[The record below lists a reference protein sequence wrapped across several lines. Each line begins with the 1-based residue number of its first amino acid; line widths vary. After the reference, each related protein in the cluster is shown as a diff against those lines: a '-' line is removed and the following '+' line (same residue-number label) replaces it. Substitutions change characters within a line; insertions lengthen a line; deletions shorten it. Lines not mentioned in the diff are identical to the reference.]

1 MVKSSHS
8 IKPLYSIT
16 EKDDVF
22 KNAKVKFTPD
32 GFCKV
37 TCFTRKVYKGIGY
50 EALDM
55 YSKEQLQLELCQK
68 EKDLPKEGDE
78 VPRVRQ
84 DSFKRSKDTIFEIAA
99 ANEWKYMV
107 TFTVDKDKCD
117 RYDEK
122 AVKKAFSAW
131 LYDMSKRKGLKA
143 LIIPEFHKDKA
154 IHFHGLINDSLEMV
168 HSGTYKIEGEKKPV
182 KESTLRRRGL
192 TPQAENVKE
201 VYNVKGYKLGFST
214 AVQLDGNVTAVAFY
228 MTKYCTK
235 NLEKIFGNYYFCV
248 GKVNRHLPFQ
258 ICNMDIE
265 DLKRVA
271 KSVTV
276 DLPENLGQVVYAT
289 ITIDDYEGCEIL

>member
-1 MVKSSHS
+1 MS
-8 IKPLYSIT
+8 KPLYRIT
-16 EKDDVF
+16 EKQDVY

-37 TCFTRKVYKGIGY
+37 SCFTRQIYKGEGY
-50 EALDM
+50 EALEYFSREQAEIELM
-55 YSKEQLQLELCQK
+55 SPPVKEAEAVK
-68 EKDLPKEGDE
+68 SD
-78 VPRVRQ
+78 RVRQ
-84 DSFKRSKDTIFEIAA
+84 DSFKRSKNAIFEIAC
-99 ANEWKYMV
+99 ANEWNYMV

-117 RYDEK
+117 RYDRE
-122 AVKKAFSAW
+122 AVKKAFSGW

-143 LIIPEFHKDKA
+143 LIIPEYHKDKA
-154 IHFHGLINDSLEMV
+154 IHFHGLIDDSLDLV

-192 TPQAENVKE
+192 SPQAENVKD

-214 AVQLDGNVTAVAFY
+214 AVSLDGNVTRVSYY

-235 NLEKIFGNYYFCV
+235 DLEKIFGSYYFCV
-248 GKVNRHLPFQ
+248 GKVKRHLPYC

-265 DLKRVA
+265 DLKRLNN
-271 KSVTV
+271 SVTV

-289 ITIDDYEGCEIL
+289 ITIDDFEGCEIF

>member
-1 MVKSSHS
+1 MS
-8 IKPLYSIT
+8 KPLYRIT
-16 EKDDVF
+16 EKQDVY

-37 TCFTRKVYKGIGY
+37 SCFTRQIYKGEGY
-50 EALDM
+50 EALE
-55 YSKEQLQLELCQK
+55 YFSREQAELELLSPVRK
-68 EKDLPKEGDE
+68 EPETVKSD
-78 VPRVRQ
+78 RVRQ
-84 DSFKRSKDTIFEIAA
+84 DSFKRSKNAIFEIAA

-117 RYDEK
+117 RYDRE
-122 AVKKAFSAW
+122 AVKKAFSGW

-143 LIIPEFHKDKA
+143 LIIPEYHKDKA
-154 IHFHGLINDSLEMV
+154 IHFHGLINDSLDMV

-182 KESTLRRRGL
+182 KDSTLRRRGL
-192 TPQAENVKE
+192 TPQAESVKD

-214 AVQLDGNVTAVAFY
+214 AVPLDGNVTRVSYY

-235 NLEKIFGNYYFCV
+235 DLEKIFGSYYFCV
-248 GKVNRHLPFQ
+248 GKVKRHLPYC

-265 DLKRVA
+265 DLKRV
-271 KSVTV
+271 KNSVTV

-289 ITIDDYEGCEIL
+289 ITIDDFEGCEIL

>member
-1 MVKSSHS
+1 MS
-8 IKPLYSIT
+8 KPLYRIT
-16 EKDDVF
+16 EKQDVY

-37 TCFTRKVYKGIGY
+37 SCFSRQIYKGEGY
-50 EALDM
+50 EALEYFSREQAEIELM
-55 YSKEQLQLELCQK
+55 SPPVKEAEAVK
-68 EKDLPKEGDE
+68 SD
-78 VPRVRQ
+78 RVRQ
-84 DSFKRSKDTIFEIAA
+84 DSFKRSKNAIFEIAS

-117 RYDEK
+117 RYDRE
-122 AVKKAFSAW
+122 AVKKAFSGW

-143 LIIPEFHKDKA
+143 LIIPEYHKDKA
-154 IHFHGLINDSLEMV
+154 IHFHGLINDSLEME

-192 TPQAENVKE
+192 TPRAENVKD
-201 VYNVKGYKLGFST
+201 VFNVKGYKLGFST
-214 AVQLDGNVTAVAFY
+214 AVPLDGNVTRVSYY

-235 NLEKIFGNYYFCV
+235 DLEKIFGSYYFCV
-248 GKVNRHLPFQ
+248 GKVKRHLPYC

-265 DLKRVA
+265 DLKRV
-271 KSVTV
+271 KNSVTV

-289 ITIDDYEGCEIL
+289 ITIDDFEGCEIL

>member
-1 MVKSSHS
+1 MS
-8 IKPLYSIT
+8 KPLYRIT
-16 EKDDVF
+16 EKQDVY

-37 TCFTRKVYKGIGY
+37 SCFTRKIYKGEGY
-50 EALDM
+50 EALEYFSREQAEIELM
-55 YSKEQLQLELCQK
+55 SPPVKESEAVK
-68 EKDLPKEGDE
+68 SN
-78 VPRVRQ
+78 RVRQ
-84 DSFKRSKDTIFEIAA
+84 DSFKRSKNAIFEIAS

-117 RYDEK
+117 RYDRE
-122 AVKKAFSAW
+122 AVKKAFSGW

-143 LIIPEFHKDKA
+143 LIIPEYHKDKA
-154 IHFHGLINDSLEMV
+154 IHFHGLINDSLDME

-192 TPQAENVKE
+192 TPRAENVKD

-214 AVQLDGNVTAVAFY
+214 AVPLDGNVTRVSYY

-235 NLEKIFGNYYFCV
+235 NLEKIFGSYYFCV
-248 GKVNRHLPFQ
+248 GKVKRHLPFC

-265 DLKRVA
+265 DLKRV
-271 KSVTV
+271 KNSVTV

-289 ITIDDYEGCEIL
+289 ITIDDFEGCEIL

>member
-1 MVKSSHS
+1 MS
-8 IKPLYSIT
+8 KPLYRIT
-16 EKDDVF
+16 EKQDVY

-37 TCFTRKVYKGIGY
+37 SCFTRQIYKGEGY
-50 EALDM
+50 EALE
-55 YSKEQLQLELCQK
+55 YFSREQAEIELLSPPVKESEAVK
-68 EKDLPKEGDE
+68 SD
-78 VPRVRQ
+78 RVRQ
-84 DSFKRSKDTIFEIAA
+84 DSFKRSKNAIFEIAA

-117 RYDEK
+117 RYDRE
-122 AVKKAFSAW
+122 AVKKAFSGW

-143 LIIPEFHKDKA
+143 LIIPEYHKDKA
-154 IHFHGLINDSLEMV
+154 IHFHGLINDSLEME

-192 TPQAENVKE
+192 TPQADNVKD

-214 AVQLDGNVTAVAFY
+214 AVPLDGNVTRVSYY

-235 NLEKIFGNYYFCV
+235 DLEKIFGSYYFCV
-248 GKVNRHLPFQ
+248 GKVKRHLPYC

-265 DLKRVA
+265 DLKRLNN
-271 KSVTV
+271 SVTV

-289 ITIDDYEGCEIL
+289 ITIDDFEGCEIL

>member
-1 MVKSSHS
+1 MS
-8 IKPLYSIT
+8 KPLYRIT
-16 EKDDVF
+16 EKQDVY

-37 TCFTRKVYKGIGY
+37 SCFTRQIYKGEGY
-50 EALDM
+50 EALEYFSREQAEIELM
-55 YSKEQLQLELCQK
+55 SPPVKEAEAVK
-68 EKDLPKEGDE
+68 SD
-78 VPRVRQ
+78 RVRQ
-84 DSFKRSKDTIFEIAA
+84 DSFKRSKNAIFEIAT

-117 RYDEK
+117 RYDRE
-122 AVKKAFSAW
+122 AVKKAFSGW

-143 LIIPEFHKDKA
+143 LIIPEYHKDKA
-154 IHFHGLINDSLEMV
+154 IHFHGLINDSLDMV

-192 TPQAENVKE
+192 TPQAETVKD
-201 VYNVKGYKLGFST
+201 VFNIKGYKLGFNT
-214 AVQLDGNVTAVAFY
+214 AVPLDGNVTRVSYY

-235 NLEKIFGNYYFCV
+235 DLEKIFGSYYFCV
-248 GKVNRHLPFQ
+248 GKVKRHLPYC

-265 DLKRVA
+265 GLKRLNNSVA
-271 KSVTV
+271 V

-289 ITIDDYEGCEIL
+289 ITIDDFEGCEIL

>member
-1 MVKSSHS
+1 LN
-8 IKPLYSIT
+8 KPLYRIT
-16 EKDDVF
+16 EKQDVY

-37 TCFTRKVYKGIGY
+37 SCFTRQIYKGEGY
-50 EALDM
+50 EALE
-55 YSKEQLQLELCQK
+55 YFSREEAEIELLSPVRKEPEAVK
-68 EKDLPKEGDE
+68 SD
-78 VPRVRQ
+78 RVRQ
-84 DSFKRSKDTIFEIAA
+84 DSFKRSKNAIFEIAA

-117 RYDEK
+117 RYDRE
-122 AVKKAFSAW
+122 AVKKAFSGW

-143 LIIPEFHKDKA
+143 LIIPEYHKDKA
-154 IHFHGLINDSLEMV
+154 IHFHGLINDSLDMV

-192 TPQAENVKE
+192 SQRAENVKD
-201 VYNVKGYKLGFST
+201 VFNVKGYKLGFST
-214 AVQLDGNVTAVAFY
+214 AVPLDGNVTRVSYY

-235 NLEKIFGNYYFCV
+235 DLEKIFGSYYFCV
-248 GKVNRHLPFQ
+248 GKVNRHLPFC

-265 DLKRVA
+265 DLKRL
-271 KSVTV
+271 KNSVTV

-289 ITIDDYEGCEIL
+289 ITIDDFEGCEIL

>member
-1 MVKSSHS
+1 MS
-8 IKPLYSIT
+8 KPLYRIT
-16 EKDDVF
+16 EKQDVF

-37 TCFTRKVYKGIGY
+37 SCFTRKIYKGEGY
-50 EALDM
+50 EALEYFSREQAEIELM
-55 YSKEQLQLELCQK
+55 SPPAKEAEAVK
-68 EKDLPKEGDE
+68 SD
-78 VPRVRQ
+78 RVRQ
-84 DSFKRSKDTIFEIAA
+84 DSFKRSKNAIFEIAS

-117 RYDEK
+117 RYDRE
-122 AVKKAFSAW
+122 AVKKAFSGW

-143 LIIPEFHKDKA
+143 LIIPEYHKDKA

-168 HSGTYKIEGEKKPV
+168 HSGTFKIEGEKKPV
-182 KESTLRRRGL
+182 KDSTLRRRGL
-192 TPQAENVKE
+192 TPQAETVKD

-214 AVQLDGNVTAVAFY
+214 AVPLDGNVTRVSYY

-235 NLEKIFGNYYFCV
+235 DLEKIFGSYYFCV
-248 GKVNRHLPFQ
+248 GKVNRHLPYC

-265 DLKRVA
+265 DLKRL
-271 KSVTV
+271 KNSVTV

-289 ITIDDYEGCEIL
+289 ITIDDFEGCEIL

>member
-1 MVKSSHS
+1 MS
-8 IKPLYSIT
+8 KPLYRIT
-16 EKDDVF
+16 EKQDVY

-37 TCFTRKVYKGIGY
+37 SCFTRKIYKGEGY
-50 EALDM
+50 EALEYFSREQAEIELM
-55 YSKEQLQLELCQK
+55 SPPVKEAESVK
-68 EKDLPKEGDE
+68 SD
-78 VPRVRQ
+78 RVRQ
-84 DSFKRSKDTIFEIAA
+84 DSFKRSKNAIFEIAS

-117 RYDEK
+117 RYDRE
-122 AVKKAFSAW
+122 AVKKAFSGW

-143 LIIPEFHKDKA
+143 LIIPEYHQDKA

-192 TPQAENVKE
+192 TPQAETVKD

-214 AVQLDGNVTAVAFY
+214 AVPLDGNVTRVSYY

-235 NLEKIFGNYYFCV
+235 DLEKIFGSYYFCV
-248 GKVNRHLPFQ
+248 GKVKRHLPYC

-265 DLKRVA
+265 GLKRLNN
-271 KSVTV
+271 SVTV

-289 ITIDDYEGCEIL
+289 ITIDDFEGCEIL

>member
-1 MVKSSHS
+1 MS
-8 IKPLYSIT
+8 KPLYRIT
-16 EKDDVF
+16 EKQDVF

-37 TCFTRKVYKGIGY
+37 SCFTRKIYKGEGY
-50 EALDM
+50 EALEYFSREQAEIELM
-55 YSKEQLQLELCQK
+55 SPPVKEAEAVK
-68 EKDLPKEGDE
+68 SD
-78 VPRVRQ
+78 RVRQ
-84 DSFKRSKDTIFEIAA
+84 DSFKRSKNAIFEIAS

-117 RYDEK
+117 RYDRE
-122 AVKKAFSAW
+122 AVKKAFSGW

-143 LIIPEFHKDKA
+143 LIIPEYHKDKA
-154 IHFHGLINDSLEMV
+154 IHFHGLINDTLEME

-192 TPQAENVKE
+192 TPQADNVKD

-214 AVQLDGNVTAVAFY
+214 AVPLDGNVTRVSYY

-235 NLEKIFGNYYFCV
+235 DLEKIFGSYYFCV
-248 GKVNRHLPFQ
+248 GKVKRHLPYC

-265 DLKRVA
+265 DLKRL
-271 KSVTV
+271 KNSVTV

-289 ITIDDYEGCEIL
+289 ITIDDFEGCEIL

>member
-1 MVKSSHS
+1 MS
-8 IKPLYSIT
+8 KPLYRIT
-16 EKDDVF
+16 EKQDVY

-37 TCFTRKVYKGIGY
+37 SCFTRQIYKGEGY
-50 EALDM
+50 EALE
-55 YSKEQLQLELCQK
+55 YFSREQAEIELLSPVRKEPETVK
-68 EKDLPKEGDE
+68 SD
-78 VPRVRQ
+78 RVRQ
-84 DSFKRSKDTIFEIAA
+84 DSFKRSKNAIFEIAS

-117 RYDEK
+117 RYDRE
-122 AVKKAFSAW
+122 AVKKAFSGW

-154 IHFHGLINDSLEMV
+154 IHFHGLINDTLDMV

-192 TPQAENVKE
+192 TSQAETVKD

-214 AVQLDGNVTAVAFY
+214 AVPLDGNVTRVSYY

-235 NLEKIFGNYYFCV
+235 DLEKIFGSYYFCV
-248 GKVNRHLPFQ
+248 GKVNRHLPYC

-265 DLKRVA
+265 DLKRL
-271 KSVTV
+271 KNSVTV

-289 ITIDDYEGCEIL
+289 ITMDDFEGCEIL

>member
-1 MVKSSHS
+1 MS
-8 IKPLYSIT
+8 KPLYRIT
-16 EKDDVF
+16 EKQDVY

-37 TCFTRKVYKGIGY
+37 SCFTRQIYKGEGY
-50 EALDM
+50 EALEYFSREQAEIELM
-55 YSKEQLQLELCQK
+55 SPPVKEAEAVK
-68 EKDLPKEGDE
+68 SD
-78 VPRVRQ
+78 RVRQ
-84 DSFKRSKDTIFEIAA
+84 DSFKRSKNAIFEIAS

-117 RYDEK
+117 RYDRE
-122 AVKKAFSAW
+122 AVKKAFSGW

-143 LIIPEFHKDKA
+143 LIIPEYHKDKA
-154 IHFHGLINDSLEMV
+154 IHFHGLINESLDMV

-192 TPQAENVKE
+192 TPRAETVKD

-214 AVQLDGNVTAVAFY
+214 AVPLDGNVTRVSYY

-235 NLEKIFGNYYFCV
+235 DLEKIFGSYYFCV
-248 GKVNRHLPFQ
+248 GKVKRHLPYC

-265 DLKRVA
+265 DLKRLSN
-271 KSVTV
+271 SVTV

-289 ITIDDYEGCEIL
+289 ITIDDFEGCEIL

>member
-1 MVKSSHS
+1 MN
-8 IKPLYSIT
+8 KPLYRIT
-16 EKDDVF
+16 EKQDVY

-37 TCFTRKVYKGIGY
+37 SCFTRQIYKGEGY
-50 EALDM
+50 EALE
-55 YSKEQLQLELCQK
+55 YFSREEAEIELLSSVRKEPEAVK
-68 EKDLPKEGDE
+68 SD
-78 VPRVRQ
+78 RVRQ
-84 DSFKRSKDTIFEIAA
+84 DSFKRSKNAIFEIAA
-99 ANEWKYMV
+99 ANEWRYMV

-117 RYDEK
+117 RYDRE
-122 AVKKAFSAW
+122 AVKKAFSGW

-192 TPQAENVKE
+192 SPRAENVKD

-214 AVQLDGNVTAVAFY
+214 AVPLDGNVTRVSYY

-235 NLEKIFGNYYFCV
+235 DLEKIFGSYYFCV
-248 GKVNRHLPFQ
+248 GKVKRHLPYC
-258 ICNMDIE
+258 ICNMDIN
-265 DLKRVA
+265 DLKSL
-271 KSVTV
+271 KNSVTV

-289 ITIDDYEGCEIL
+289 ITIDDFEGCEIL